1 MASFDEEKI
10 CNALPDTHIEVHSQI
25 HSTNDRA
32 IELLRQTA
40 LNSPAVIIAESQTKG
55 RGQRNRNWWSGVGSL
70 TFSYVTSTAKKKPEN
85 QPTAPSGLISLAS
98 ALAVSNALQSIEPTQ
113 KFEIKWPNDVMLDQR
128 KIAGILV
135 ESIST
140 DTNQFLV
147 IGIGAN
153 INNSNMPALHDM
165 DDRRAPKEKTAATS
179 LAQVSGE
186 SFPLSG
192 TLIKI
197 LNELKKQISIANDS
211 PLEIVDRFNQVLMWR
226 ERVIL
231 VTSPSGATLT
241 GTCLGISS
249 DGGLRVK
256 TKNQVEIIHS
266 GSVQK
271 IDSAG

>member
-1 MASFDEEKI
+1 MAIFDEEKI

-55 RGQRNRNWWSGVGSL
+55 RGQRNRKWWSGAGSL
-70 TFSYVTSTAKKKPEN
+70 TFSYVTSIAKKKPEN
-85 QPTAPSGLISLAS
+85 QSTAPSGLISLAS
-98 ALAVSNALQSIEPTQ
+98 ALAVSNALQSIEPAQ
-113 KFEIKWPNDVMLDQR
+113 KFEIKWPNDVILDQH

-140 DTNQFLV
+140 ETNQFLV

-153 INNSNMPALHDM
+153 INNSNMPAIHDM

-186 SFPLSG
+186 SAPLSE

-197 LNELKKQISIANDS
+197 LIELKKQISIANDS
-211 PLEIVDRFNQVLMWR
+211 PLEIVNRFNQVLMWR
-226 ERVIL
+226 ERAIL